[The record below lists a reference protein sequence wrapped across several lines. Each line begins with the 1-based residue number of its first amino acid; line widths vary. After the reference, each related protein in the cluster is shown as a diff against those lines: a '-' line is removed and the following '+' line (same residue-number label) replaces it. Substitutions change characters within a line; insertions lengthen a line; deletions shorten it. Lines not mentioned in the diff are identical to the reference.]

1 MNITYLTKLQ
11 ENPVKGS
18 FSNEPLSLNEIQQLE
33 NLYFSGNSF
42 PKALAEMLFL
52 AGQYCIV
59 LDFGDNDNQQELQDY
74 VRSKM
79 INKNKSINRPFYVID
94 IYNATD
100 QFVFVYLDEGENP
113 SVYEAHY
120 YDDQNWITKIDDS
133 LSKFI
138 FDLINRVIQGRNPY

>member
-74 VRSKM
+74 VRSKNLR
-79 INKNKSINRPFYVID
+79 I
-94 IYNATD
+94 
-100 QFVFVYLDEGENP
+100 
-113 SVYEAHY
+113 
-120 YDDQNWITKIDDS
+120 
-133 LSKFI
+133 
-138 FDLINRVIQGRNPY
+138 